1 MTEKTPYDKDY
12 HRDWYKK
19 NREKHIKNVKR
30 RQKENNYS
38 SEKTDK
44 QRNLRYIK
52 RRTRI
57 LYPLFKCLKCE
68 FCDSSATERHHN
80 TTPINIHK
88 FNYICHSCHIDKN
101 MEMK

>member
-1 MTEKTPYDKDY
+1 MKSTEKQKEYMRRYY
-12 HRDWYKK
+12 HK
-19 NREKHIKNVKR
+19 NKISRIKYIQNW
-30 RQKENNYS
+30 QKENNYS

-44 QRNLRYIK
+44 QRKLRYIK

-57 LYPLFKCLKCE
+57 LHPLFKCLKCE
-68 FCDSSATERHHN
+68 FCKNPATEHHHN
-80 TTPINIHK
+80 TKPIGIHK